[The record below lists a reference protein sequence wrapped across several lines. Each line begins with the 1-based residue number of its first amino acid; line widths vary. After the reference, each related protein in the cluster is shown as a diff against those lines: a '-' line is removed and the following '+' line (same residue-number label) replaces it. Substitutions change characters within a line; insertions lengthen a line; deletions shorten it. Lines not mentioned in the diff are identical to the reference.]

1 MDEPSSIYTPKLSRH
16 QTAAARALARV
27 GAILD
32 VSLKTP
38 VDVVRLT
45 KAGIAPDAVDKLVRQ
60 GYKRSEINW
69 VVPARTVTYRRKNHE
84 RLTTEE
90 SGRWFRAAKL
100 QALAKE
106 VLGDDGAALRWLHKP
121 RKAFDNLSAIEL
133 MQTEAG
139 GQVVEEVLGQLDA
152 GFFA

>member
-1 MDEPSSIYTPKLSRH
+1 MAEPARVFTPKMPIP
-16 QTAAARALARV
+16 QTASARALARV
-27 GAILD
+27 GEMLN
-32 VSLKTP
+32 VPLKTP

-45 KAGIAPDAVDKLVRQ
+45 KARIEPNAVDELIKQ
-60 GYKRSEINW
+60 GYKKSDIHW
-69 VVPARTVTYRRKNHE
+69 VVPARTLTHRRKNHE

-106 VLGDDGAALRWLHKP
+106 VLGDDDAALRWLHKP

-139 GQVVEEVLGQLDA
+139 GQIVEEVLGQLDA